1 MGTTQ
6 DYSSLIGQLASAIT
20 IAEVTDSGEL
30 KSIQDVLE
38 KIRESID
45 STANIS
51 PDLVNQAGHLTLK
64 ASETL
69 GTIIN
74 NSCSDAKSSLE
85 SVTKCVCELQHLIE
99 TGLAGSESN
108 TPAPQSQETMISG
121 DDVALVQDFITES
134 REHIENA
141 EAGLLKLENDASD
154 TEAINLIFRAFH
166 TIKGM
171 AGFLNL
177 KEIQS
182 LSHSAEN
189 LLDKARKGTLVL
201 QGQSMDA
208 VFASLDALKKMV
220 SGLKESIDSGKPVH
234 SHPNLDSLLSEL
246 ACCSEGKQAEK
257 QNVKPAVSDV
267 IQPMDQD
274 TAETVN
280 SQQPHLDVSQ
290 VSTSPAN
297 AAAAAKPCAAAAEDK
312 VKVSLA
318 RLDTLVNMVGELVI
332 AQSMVGQ
339 QVLGQF
345 PPEHNLSR
353 KVSHQ
358 GKIIR
363 ELQELSMTLRMVPIH
378 GIFQKMARLVRDLS
392 HKANKNV
399 IFETSGE
406 ETEIDRN
413 IVDSLSDPLVHMIRN
428 SVDHGIEDTQ
438 SRRTAG
444 KGETGKV
451 TLKAFHKGGN
461 IVIELTDD
469 GRGLNK
475 DKILKKA
482 IDAGLVS
489 HGQELSDQEIFK
501 LIFHAGLST
510 AEKVTDIS
518 GRGVGMDVVRKN
530 IESLRGK
537 IEIVS
542 EVGKGTTFSIKLPLT
557 LAIIDGQ
564 LVRVGKQT
572 YIIPILSIEHSLR
585 PSESQLSTV
594 QGRGEIVNIRGELL
608 PLVRMHNLFKVS
620 NAIEEATKASLV
632 IIEGDSRKC
641 ALMVDELLGQQQV
654 VIKNLGEG
662 IGNLK
667 GISGAA
673 IMGDGNISL
682 ILDTPGIM
690 QLAWS

>member
-1 MGTTQ
+1 METTQ
-6 DYSSLIGQLASAIT
+6 EYSSLIGQLASAIT
-20 IAEVTDSGEL
+20 IAEATDSAEL
-30 KSIQDVLE
+30 KSIQNILE

-45 STANIS
+45 SSANIS
-51 PDLVNQAGHLTLK
+51 PDLVSQAGHLTLT

-85 SVTKCVCELQHLIE
+85 SVTKYVCDLQQLIE
-99 TGLAGSESN
+99 TGLANSEAS
-108 TPAPQSQETMISG
+108 ASIPQSQELIISG
-121 DDVALVQDFITES
+121 DDVSLVQDFITES

-141 EAGLLKLENDASD
+141 EAGLLKLENDAAD

-201 QGQSMDA
+201 QGRSMDA
-208 VFASLDALKKMV
+208 VFGSLDALKKMV
-220 SGLKESIDSGKPVH
+220 SGLKESIDSGKPVPN
-234 SHPNLDSLLSEL
+234 HPNLASLLSEL
-246 ACCSEGKQAEK
+246 ALCNDGKQVEK
-257 QNVKPAVSDV
+257 LNTPAVSEFTLP
-267 IQPMDQD
+267 INKD
-274 TAETVN
+274 TAGIADAQQPQSDF
-280 SQQPHLDVSQ
+280 SQQI
-290 VSTSPAN
+290 STAPAN
-297 AAAAAKPCAAAAEDK
+297 TAVAAKPCATADDK

-318 RLDTLVNMVGELVI
+318 RLDMLVNMIGELVI

-358 GKIIR
+358 GKITR

-392 HKANKNV
+392 HKANKNI

-428 SVDHGIEDTQ
+428 SVDHGIEDAQ
-438 SRRTAG
+438 SRRNAG
-444 KGETGKV
+444 KTETGKV

-461 IVIELTDD
+461 IVIELTDN

-510 AEKVTDIS
+510 AEKITDIS

-542 EVGKGTTFSIKLPLT
+542 EIEKGTTFSIKLPLT

-564 LVRVGKQT
+564 LVRVGKET

-585 PSESQLSTV
+585 PSASQLSTV
-594 QGRGEIVNIRGELL
+594 QGRGELVNIRGELL
-608 PLVRMHNLFKVS
+608 PVVRAHNLFKVS

-632 IIEGDSRKC
+632 IVEGDSRKC

-654 VIKNLGEG
+654 VIKSLGEG

>member
-1 MGTTQ
+1 
-6 DYSSLIGQLASAIT
+6 
-20 IAEVTDSGEL
+20 
-30 KSIQDVLE
+30 
-38 KIRESID
+38 
-45 STANIS
+45 
-51 PDLVNQAGHLTLK
+51 
-64 ASETL
+64 
-69 GTIIN
+69 
-74 NSCSDAKSSLE
+74 
-85 SVTKCVCELQHLIE
+85 
-99 TGLAGSESN
+99 
-108 TPAPQSQETMISG
+108 
-121 DDVALVQDFITES
+121 
-134 REHIENA
+134 
-141 EAGLLKLENDASD
+141 
-154 TEAINLIFRAFH
+154 
-166 TIKGM
+166 
-171 AGFLNL
+171 
-177 KEIQS
+177 
-182 LSHSAEN
+182 
-189 LLDKARKGTLVL
+189 
-201 QGQSMDA
+201 MDA
-208 VFASLDALKKMV
+208 VFGSLDALKKMV
-220 SGLKESIDSGKPVH
+220 SRLKESIDSGKPVP
-234 SHPNLDSLLSEL
+234 SHPNLASLLSEL
-246 ACCSEGKQAEK
+246 ALCNDGKQVEK
-257 QNVKPAVSDV
+257 LNTPAVSEFTLP
-267 IQPMDQD
+267 INKD
-274 TAETVN
+274 TAGIADAQQPQSDF
-280 SQQPHLDVSQ
+280 SQQI
-290 VSTSPAN
+290 STAPAN
-297 AAAAAKPCAAAAEDK
+297 TAVAAKPCATADDK

-318 RLDTLVNMVGELVI
+318 RLDMLVNMIGELVI

-358 GKIIR
+358 GKITR

-392 HKANKNV
+392 HKANKNI

-428 SVDHGIEDTQ
+428 SVDHGIEDAQ
-438 SRRTAG
+438 SRRNAG
-444 KGETGKV
+444 KTETGKV

-461 IVIELTDD
+461 IVIELTDN

-510 AEKVTDIS
+510 AEKITDIS

-542 EVGKGTTFSIKLPLT
+542 EIEKGTTFSIKLPLT

-564 LVRVGKQT
+564 LVRVGKET

-585 PSESQLSTV
+585 PSASQLSTV
-594 QGRGEIVNIRGELL
+594 QGRGELVNIRGELL
-608 PLVRMHNLFKVS
+608 PVVRAHNLFKVS

-632 IIEGDSRKC
+632 IVEGDSRKC

-654 VIKNLGEG
+654 VIKSLGEG